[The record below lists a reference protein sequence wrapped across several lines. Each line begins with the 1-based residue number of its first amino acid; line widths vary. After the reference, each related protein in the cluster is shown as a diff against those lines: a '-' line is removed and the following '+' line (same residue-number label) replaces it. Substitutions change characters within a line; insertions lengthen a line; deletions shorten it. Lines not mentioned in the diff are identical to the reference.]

1 MELLKY
7 IQCNYGLSDVNI
19 DSIITVNNKMVNG
32 HNIKYNHLLYVIA
45 LFELGN
51 TDDINFI
58 KYDNGFQ
65 CSKTISFNDKIEI
78 KLIF

>member
-1 MELLKY
+1 
-7 IQCNYGLSDVNI
+7 
-19 DSIITVNNKMVNG
+19 MVNG

-45 LFELGN
+45 LIELGN
-51 TDDINFI
+51 VDNVNFI

-65 CSKTISFNDKIEI
+65 CSRTIQFNNIVDI